1 MNTYTRFDSQMHSDL
16 SLRRRG
22 ITATRPPT
30 ESVESDDPT
39 AYEGGNA
46 GPYGQAALQAAWD
59 KLYRAR
65 SILEAEQ
72 AHIRDDRIVLQAE
85 VETLEAREQAV
96 SARELRI
103 RQIELQMAL
112 LREEEEEERE
122 ERESRSTFARITQAP
137 FEIARSV
144 FGSKK

>member
-1 MNTYTRFDSQMHSDL
+1 MNTFTRFDSQHPDL
-16 SLRRRG
+16 SLKRRG
-22 ITATRPPT
+22 YPATRQPL
-30 ESVESDDPT
+30 ESVESEGPS
-39 AYEGGNA
+39 AYEA
-46 GPYGQAALQAAWD
+46 AASGPYGQAGLQSAWD

-85 VETLEAREQAV
+85 VDALEAREQAV

-112 LREEEEEERE
+112 LKEEEQDEQEERDS
-122 ERESRSTFARITQAP
+122 ESAIKRLTRAP

>member
-1 MNTYTRFDSQMHSDL
+1 MNTFTRFDSQMNSDL

-22 ITATRPPT
+22 FSATRPPM
-30 ESVESDDPT
+30 ESVDSDGSANEEPADQH
-39 AYEGGNA
+39 GH
-46 GPYGQAALQAAWD
+46 AALQSAWD

-72 AHIRDDRIVLQAE
+72 AHVRDDRIVLQAE
-85 VETLEAREQAV
+85 VEALEAREQAV
-96 SARELRI
+96 ASRELRI

-112 LREEEEEERE
+112 LKEEEKD
-122 ERESRSTFARITQAP
+122 ERESASAIVRMTRAP

-144 FGSKK
+144 FGAKK

>member
-1 MNTYTRFDSQMHSDL
+1 MNTFARFDPQMNPDL

-22 ITATRPPT
+22 LSASRPPM
-30 ESVESDDPT
+30 ESVESESPIP
-39 AYEGGNA
+39 YEGA
-46 GPYGQAALQAAWD
+46 SSDPYGQAALQAAWD

-72 AHIRDDRIVLQAE
+72 AHLRDDRIAIQGE
-85 VETLEAREQAV
+85 VDVLEAREHAV

-103 RQIELQMAL
+103 KQIELQTAL
-112 LREEEEEERE
+112 LREEEQDEK
-122 ERESRSTFARITQAP
+122 ESQSAITRITRAP

-144 FGSKK
+144 FGAKK

>member
-1 MNTYTRFDSQMHSDL
+1 MNTFTRFDSQMNHDL
-16 SLRRRG
+16 SLRRR
-22 ITATRPPT
+22 AASPRPPM
-30 ESVESDDPT
+30 ESVESENSEIESP
-39 AYEGGNA
+39 ASS
-46 GPYGQAALQAAWD
+46 PFGQAGLQSAWD

-85 VETLEAREQAV
+85 VDALEAREQAV

-103 RQIELQMAL
+103 RQIELQLAL
-112 LREEEEEERE
+112 LKEEEQDERE
-122 ERESRSTFARITQAP
+122 ERESESAIKRLTRAP